1 MPQPGH
7 TNRRGAPVP
16 ALDLEPPGHL
26 DAEARRAFVEVL
38 QSRANFYTVSDT
50 RLIAAYAIAAAA
62 VRRMELDPSTAR
74 DANSYTRAVDLLIRL
89 ARTLRLSPISRG
101 AVDASVAP
109 PAAVDPEQPETHAD
123 SGAPAPW
130 LRSVA

>member
-26 DAEARRAFVEVL
+26 DAEARRAFSEAVA
-38 QSRANFYTVSDT
+38 SRPRFFTPSDS
-50 RLIAAYAIAAAA
+50 RLLAAYAIAAAA
-62 VRRMELDPSTAR
+62 VRRMERDPSTAR

-109 PAAVDPEQPETHAD
+109 PAEVGPEQPETD
-123 SGAPAPW
+123 TSGASAPW